1 MNVPGSKQAFPP
13 QSSAEPW
20 VMLVQIFQG
29 ANTPNLIRALA
40 AIVFWSLLI
49 CAITVCYELWR
60 LVHTWRFGLG

>member
-1 MNVPGSKQAFPP
+1 
-13 QSSAEPW
+13 
-20 VMLVQIFQG
+20 MLVQIFQG